1 MRKKK
6 KDSLRNEIR
15 LYHTFHRKEGVE
27 LMYWL
32 DPSGLTGLEPAA
44 SALTGRCSDQLNY
57 NPREMKGY
65 IRKLDSFLFPCI
77 RYFWRVR
84 GYTISWEI
92 GEFLK
97 GKGLYYLMGNWR
109 IFGPSWIW
117 TSVDIL
123 PTNLQSVP
131 INRSG
136 IDPGRILFRL
146 IGNSWSTSFP
156 STLPPG
162 EVESPLPPWKRD
174 VLNR

>member
-1 MRKKK
+1 MCSLEIGNIGYSIPYSVPWIGSNRKSRPNISWNTEYNATNNCTNPRMSFSHQSVRVLDEVIKIFIYIFDEKCERKK

-15 LYHTFHRKEGVE
+15 LCHTFHRKEGVE

-92 GEFLK
+92 GEFL
-97 GKGLYYLMGNWR
+97 
-109 IFGPSWIW
+109 
-117 TSVDIL
+117 
-123 PTNLQSVP
+123 
-131 INRSG
+131 
-136 IDPGRILFRL
+136 GRAGFE
-146 IGNSWSTSFP
+146 P
-156 STLPPG
+156 A
-162 EVESPLPPWKRD
+162 
-174 VLNR
+174 

>member
-1 MRKKK
+1 MNLGPRAPFLWKGEMNW
-6 KDSLRNEIR
+6 L
-15 LYHTFHRKEGVE
+15 LY
-27 LMYWL
+27 LL

-57 NPREMKGY
+57 NPSE
-65 IRKLDSFLFPCI
+65 IRDLAEIFILFYLRI
-77 RYFWRVR
+77 EYLWK
-84 GYTISWEI
+84 I
-92 GEFLK
+92 G
-97 GKGLYYLMGNWR
+97 GLYPLVIDWWITRN
-109 IFGPSWIW
+109 FGPSWIW

-136 IDPGRILFRL
+136 IDPGRITFRL
-146 IGNSWSTSFP
+146 IDNPWLTSFR

-174 VLNR
+174 VLNH

>member
-1 MRKKK
+1 MLPIIVLTPHICFSPTTKKRKKTLPLLF
-6 KDSLRNEIR
+6 SEWNSAP
-15 LYHTFHRKEGVE
+15 GPPSNW
-27 LMYWL
+27 LMYL
-32 DPSGLTGLEPAA
+32 VDPSGLTGLEPAA

-57 NPREMKGY
+57 NPRE
-65 IRKLDSFLFPCI
+65 IRDLAEIWIFFYLRI
-77 RYFWRVR
+77 EYFWRT
-84 GYTISWEI
+84 G
-92 GEFLK
+92 
-97 GKGLYYLMGNWR
+97 GLYVVDWR

-136 IDPGRILFRL
+136 IDPGRITFRL
-146 IGNSWSTSFP
+146 IGNSWSTSFR

-174 VLNR
+174 VLNH